1 MAIAAPRYLHL
12 EWQEVQAL
20 TAPHRGHPPVRQK
33 KTKGK
38 SQFVVIFLVLFRT
51 FLYLKYFH
59 LIKSNKVA
67 LDGSTHQ

>member
-1 MAIAAPRYLHL
+1 MAIAAPRHLHL

-38 SQFVVIFLVLFRT
+38 IEDF
-51 FLYLKYFH
+51 
-59 LIKSNKVA
+59 
-67 LDGSTHQ
+67 

>member
-38 SQFVVIFLVLFRT
+38 IEDF
-51 FLYLKYFH
+51 
-59 LIKSNKVA
+59 
-67 LDGSTHQ
+67 

>member
-20 TAPHRGHPPVRQK
+20 TAPHRGGGHPPVSQK
-33 KTKGK
+33 KIKGK

-51 FLYLKYFH
+51 FLYLCSEITIYW
-59 LIKSNKVA
+59 
-67 LDGSTHQ
+67 